1 MAIHNPNGTTVE
13 RVIVT
18 RRGHA
23 KGPPGT
29 GAPSGGEAPPKPW
42 SERWKE
48 LRAAFRN
55 VPRAFAL
62 VWEAH
67 RGATLAMALITLLNG
82 LLPISQAWMARLII
96 DEVVVA
102 ITGSIAPMIALRA
115 VLPYLLVEFG
125 LLTLGAVLTQARS
138 LAEHMLNAR
147 LSNTI
152 NTAIIRKSLALDLQ
166 FFEDAQF
173 YDKLQNARRE
183 SNWRAMSIINTS
195 FNLVQNGITLG
206 SFAVGLIAFSPLVA
220 LILFGATLPSF
231 VAQTHFSRLHFRLLT
246 WRAPEFRK
254 MTYLEHLLTVDSS
267 AKEIKL
273 FGLGEPLLQRYQDL
287 FWKFYLEDTAL
298 AQRRSLISTLWGLL
312 VSASYYGAYAWII
325 WQTVSG
331 AITIGAMTFYLT
343 LFRQSQGAFQGIFYN
358 AGQLFESG
366 LFLEN
371 LFGFLSLAP
380 QMITG
385 KGRKV
390 PRPIRQGIEFQ
401 AVSFRYPDREEY
413 ALREVSLYVRPGEKI
428 ALVGANGAG
437 KTTLI
442 KLLTR
447 LYDPTEGRI
456 LLDGVDLREYDLDD
470 LRQCIG
476 VIFQDFVRYQVT
488 ARENIGFGQIDEL
501 ANDERIRSAS
511 ARGGADEVIAHL
523 PKGYDTILGRWF
535 EKGAELSGGQWQK
548 IALGRAFMR
557 DSEVL
562 VLDEPTSALDA
573 EREYEIF
580 QRFREL
586 TAGRIAF
593 LISHRFSTVR
603 MADRIA
609 VIEGGRIAELGTHQE
624 LLALGGTYARLFNMQ
639 AEGYR

>member
-1 MAIHNPNGTTVE
+1 MIM
-13 RVIVT
+13 T
-18 RRGHA
+18 RRGKV
-23 KGPPGT
+23 KGPPGE
-29 GAPSGGEAPPKPW
+29 GPPRAKDEEPKGW
-42 SERWKE
+42 GERWRE
-48 LRAAFRN
+48 VRSAFGN
-55 VPRAFAL
+55 VPKAYGL

-67 RGATLAMALITLLNG
+67 KGAAIVMGMVALFTG
-82 LLPISQAWMARLII
+82 LLPISQAWVGKLIV
-96 DEVVVA
+96 DAVVA
-102 ITGSIAPMIALRA
+102 AVTNRTAPLTAFWTTA
-115 VLPYLLVEFG
+115 PYLVVEFV
-125 LLTLGAVLTQARS
+125 LLTIGTALNQVRS

-147 LSNTI
+147 LGNSI
-152 NTAIIRKSLALDLQ
+152 NTAIIRKALSLDLH

-195 FNLVQNGITLG
+195 FNLASNSITLA
-206 SFAVGLIAFSPLVA
+206 SFAVGLLAFSPLVA
-220 LILFGATLPSF
+220 LVLFGATIPSF
-231 VAQTHFSRLHFRLLT
+231 VVQTRYSKLTFRLLT

-254 MTYLEHLLTVDSS
+254 MNYLEHLLTVDHS

-273 FGLGEPLLQRYQDL
+273 FGLGEPLLSRYQDL
-287 FWKFYLEDTAL
+287 FWQFYKEDAGL
-298 AQRRSLISTLWGLL
+298 ARRRSLISVLWGLL
-312 VSASYYGAYAWII
+312 ATASYYGSYAWIV
-325 WQTVSG
+325 WRTVNG
-331 AITIGAMTFYLT
+331 AITIGDMTFYLT
-343 LFRQSQGAFQGIFYN
+343 LFRQSQGTFQGIFYN
-358 AGQLFESG
+358 TGQLYESG

-371 LFGFLSLAP
+371 LFGFLGLAP
-380 QMITG
+380 QMIKG

-390 PRPIRQGIEFQ
+390 PRPIREGIEFRGL
-401 AVSFRYPDREEY
+401 SFRYPDREEY
-413 ALREVSLYVRPGEKI
+413 ALRDVNLVVRPGEKI

-447 LYDPTEGRI
+447 LYDPTEGAI
-456 LLDGVDLREYDLDD
+456 LLDGVDLREYELDD
-470 LRQCIG
+470 LRECIG
-476 VIFQDFVRYQVT
+476 VIFQDFVRYQVS

-501 ANDERIRSAS
+501 ENEPRIRSAS
-511 ARGGADEVIAHL
+511 ERGGADEVVAKL
-523 PKGYDTILGRWF
+523 PKGYDTVLGRWF

-562 VLDEPTSALDA
+562 VLDEPTAALDA

-603 MADRIA
+603 MADRIV
-609 VIEGGRIAELGTHQE
+609 VIEGGTLTEIGTHQE
-624 LLALGGTYARLFNMQ
+624 LIALDGTYARLFNMQ